1 MRAEEPVVR
10 RVRPQDWPL
19 VRDLRLEALADTPIA
34 YLEALE
40 SAQSL
45 ADDDWR
51 ARSLRGAVG
60 GDSCQVLAVVGARP
74 VGTSVA
80 FVADGRAW
88 LAAVYVTPSWRGRD
102 LLARLVAPCGAWAA
116 REGLDELRLEVHESN
131 VPARRA
137 YARLGFA
144 ETGETTPYPLEPGGL
159 EVVMR
164 RAVQDA

>member
-10 RVRPQDWPL
+10 RVRPQDWRH

-45 ADDDWR
+45 TDDDWR
-51 ARSLRGAVG
+51 ARSLRGAAG
-60 GDSCQVLAVVGARP
+60 GDSFQDLALHGERP

-80 FVADGRAW
+80 FVAAGRAW
-88 LAAVYVTPSWRGRD
+88 LAGVYVTSSWRGRD
-102 LLARLVAPCGAWAA
+102 LLARLVGPCGAWAA
-116 REGLDELRLEVHESN
+116 QEGFDELRLEVHESN

-137 YARLGFA
+137 YARLGFV
-144 ETGETTPYPLEPGGL
+144 ETGETTPYPLAPGGL